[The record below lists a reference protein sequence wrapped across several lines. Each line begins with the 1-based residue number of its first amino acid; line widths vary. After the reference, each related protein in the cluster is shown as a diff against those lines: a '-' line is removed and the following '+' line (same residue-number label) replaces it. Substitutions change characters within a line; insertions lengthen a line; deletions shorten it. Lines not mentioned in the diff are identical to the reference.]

1 MFLFVFCL
9 DWGGRMIVS
18 FGEFASAIG
27 KSEPWLRKFLNEH
40 PDFPVV
46 SKGKNGVSYEIDMEK
61 GAAYLDNLKAVEL
74 EAARRRQEQIQEQA
88 LDLFGGDRA
97 SGDERSDL
105 SAQER
110 KQLLEEELIAMK
122 LARERGDLIR
132 KDSVEE
138 AIASALVKNSER
150 SKSFSARLARR
161 HDVPRHLVTAV
172 DEMMEADQHACADE
186 LKRAVQN
193 GNDSGENISNPSV

>member
-1 MFLFVFCL
+1 
-9 DWGGRMIVS
+9 MIVS

-61 GAAYLDNLKAVEL
+61 GAAYLGNLKEAEQ
-74 EAARRRQEQIQEQA
+74 EAARRRQQQIQEQA

-97 SGDERSDL
+97 VGDERAEL
-105 SAQER
+105 SAQDR
-110 KQLLEEELIAMK
+110 KQLLEEELVAMRIAK
-122 LARERGDLIR
+122 ERGDLIR

-150 SKSFSARLARR
+150 TKSFSARLARR
-161 HDVPRHLVTAV
+161 HDVPRHLVTAI
-172 DEMMEADQHACADE
+172 DEMMEADLHAFAEE

-193 GNDSGENISNPSV
+193 GNDSGENNSNTAV

>member
-1 MFLFVFCL
+1 
-9 DWGGRMIVS
+9 MIVS

-61 GAAYLDNLKAVEL
+61 GAAYLGNLKEAEQ
-74 EAARRRQEQIQEQA
+74 EAARRRQQQIQEQA

-97 SGDERSDL
+97 VGDERAEL

-110 KQLLEEELIAMK
+110 KQLLEEELVAMRIAK
-122 LARERGDLIR
+122 ERGDLIR

-138 AIASALVKNSER
+138 AIASALVKDSDR
-150 SKSFSARLARR
+150 SKSFSARLGRR
-161 HDVPRHLVTAV
+161 HDVPRHLVTAI
-172 DEMMEADQHACADE
+172 DEMMEADQHAFADD

-193 GNDSGENISNPSV
+193 GNDSGENNSNTAV